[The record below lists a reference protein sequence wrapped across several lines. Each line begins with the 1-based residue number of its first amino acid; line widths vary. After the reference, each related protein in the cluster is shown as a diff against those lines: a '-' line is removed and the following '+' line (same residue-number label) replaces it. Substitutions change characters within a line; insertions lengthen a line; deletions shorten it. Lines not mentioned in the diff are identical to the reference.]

1 MTTENIDIMSKE
13 EIAENITADKV
24 HFDVALRSRME
35 RLERL
40 IKELS
45 AEYDAVKDVA
55 KVVFGE
61 NGGNKVFHTET
72 TISYILNTKELES
85 LIGAD
90 KVKALK
96 NKPRKSTSVKW

>member
-1 MTTENIDIMSKE
+1 MTNEVVDIMTKE
-13 EIAENITADKV
+13 EILENITADKV

-35 RLERL
+35 KLERL
-40 IKELS
+40 IKGLS
-45 AEYDAVKDVA
+45 DEYNAVKDVA
-55 KVVFGE
+55 KAVFGE
-61 NGGNKVFHTET
+61 NGGNKVFRTET
-72 TISYILNTKELES
+72 TISYILNTKELET